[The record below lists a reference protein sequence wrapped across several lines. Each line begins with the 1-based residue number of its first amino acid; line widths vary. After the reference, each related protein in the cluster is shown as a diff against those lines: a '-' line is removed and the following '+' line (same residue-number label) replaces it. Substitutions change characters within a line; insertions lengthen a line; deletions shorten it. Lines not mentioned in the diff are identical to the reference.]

1 MIPLRHDVASDI
13 DATMNADRAPDSERD
28 RFRKPPAEMRK
39 ARTIPTN
46 VRAISSLGT
55 SLGIADIIGDD
66 ASRARG
72 GCFVLST

>member
-1 MIPLRHDVASDI
+1 LRHDVASDT
-13 DATMNADRAPDSERD
+13 DATTNADRAPDSERD

-39 ARTIPTN
+39 ARTNPTHN
-46 VRAISSLGT
+46 LTISSPGT
-55 SLGIADIIGDD
+55 TLDIADIIGDD